1 MTIGELAEA
10 GQCTVATVRYYEKEG
25 LLPAAGRTGGNYRTF
40 GPAHVERLRFIR
52 NCRSLD
58 LTHGEI
64 RALIAMMDR
73 SGQDCGSVNGLLDEH
88 LGHVRERIAELRELE
103 RQLAVLRERCQAER
117 RVEECGILQGLAEMD
132 GEDRPV
138 HRTHLG

>member
-1 MTIGELAEA
+1 MTIGELAAA
-10 GQCTVATVRYYEKEG
+10 GQCTVATIRYYEKEG
-25 LLPAAGRTGGNYRTF
+25 LLPRSGRTGGNYRTF
-40 GPAHVERLRFIR
+40 GPAHLDRLRLIR

-88 LGHVRERIAELRELE
+88 IGHVRGRIQELLELE
-103 RQLAVLRERCQAER
+103 RQLTVLRERCGVER
-117 RVEECGILQGLAEMD
+117 KVEECGILQGLAEM
-132 GEDRPV
+132 EDEARPA